1 MKYIKANYKKHLII
15 LGILTTITLIVFLPY
30 LINYKPFL
38 FSADQ
43 QLQYSYFYE
52 EWKRLILYFFDT
64 KTLPFYSFDTY
75 LGNNFFSSK
84 LYYVTGDVFM
94 PLLMLF
100 KDVEVGLKWI
110 TVLIVILS
118 GYNFSIFLRS
128 FGLKREKAII
138 VGSII
143 YAFSGIASIYIG
155 QYMFHRF
162 YCFLPL
168 AFAGIEYYLRKGKLS
183 FFAIT
188 ITILALQNYYF
199 LFPTSLMMVIY
210 YFFTIYYHGKPFYL
224 IGIIKSAFPLVLSY
238 FVGILLGGVL
248 LIPGIMYILQN
259 ERIGSS
265 SFMILYDIKVYL
277 GFIFNYI
284 SSPITLFSKYGY
296 MFYADA
302 NGHLGWYSIYTG
314 AISAPII
321 FSLFNKEEI
330 DHKYKALKV
339 FYIIVLICTLI
350 PFINSIFH
358 GFSGSSMR
366 WMFLITFI
374 NSFIVSIYLTHF
386 ELKADKILKGSLNY
400 LILFVIGFVLIFI
413 LKIANFIEYKEHI
426 IVLIVSLFILSF
438 YIYLI
443 KSGNYKYIYICT
455 VIEVCL
461 MMSICLFVLNS
472 TYYTYNPTLDKNA
485 ISYYASID
493 EDKFYRMY
501 VNPQELM
508 PTSDL
513 NLNQSIKMHFFT
525 TTTYDTTT
533 EPSLKEFNKLNGYNW
548 HIVNINNIEVL
559 RILGVKYYIVSDE
572 SMLPE
577 GYNWTYYNN
586 INHLKMF
593 KLENYRPI
601 GFTYS
606 RFKKDLDI
614 EYNDESIVVKHDL
627 DWNNELLVE
636 EDLYEKVQDI
646 EENNPINFELL
657 EFYNDNH
664 LYGQIK
670 NDVKQVLYFSIPY
683 SDGWKVYDNDVMV
696 DTYKVQGGFIGIILE
711 PGEHYITLQFTP
723 VGFKYG
729 AYSTIIGV
737 LGMIILMIFDLKSKE
752 RSIRIE

>member
-1 MKYIKANYKKHLII
+1 MKYIRENYKKHLII
-15 LGILTTITLIVFLPY
+15 LGILTLITLIVFSPY
-30 LINYKPFL
+30 LLNIKPFL

-52 EWKRLILYFFDT
+52 EWKRLILYFFET

-75 LGNNFFSSK
+75 LGNNFFASK

-100 KDVEVGLKWI
+100 KDVEVGLKWV
-110 TVLIVILS
+110 TVLIIIFS
-118 GYNFSIFLRS
+118 GFNFSIFLRA

-143 YAFSGIASIYIG
+143 YAFSGIASIYVG

-168 AFAGIEYYLRKGKLS
+168 AFAGIEFFLRKGKLS
-183 FFAIT
+183 FFALT

-210 YFFTIYYHGKPFYL
+210 YFFTIYYHGKPFKVFSILKSALPLILSYL
-224 IGIIKSAFPLVLSY
+224 IGISLA
-238 FVGILLGGVL
+238 GIL

-259 ERIGSS
+259 ERVGSS
-265 SFMILYDIKVYL
+265 SFMFIYNIKVYL
-277 GFIFNYI
+277 GFLFNYI
-284 SSPITLFSKYGY
+284 TSPITLFSKYGY
-296 MFYADA
+296 MFYADS

-321 FSLFNKEEI
+321 FSLINKDEK
-330 DHKYKALKV
+330 DHKDKAIQI
-339 FYIIVLICTLI
+339 FYIVVLISTLV
-350 PFINSIFH
+350 PFVSSIFH

-366 WMFLITFI
+366 WMFLVTFI
-374 NSFIVSIYLTHF
+374 NALIVSIYLTHF
-386 ELKADKILKGSLNY
+386 EKKAGLILKGALNY
-400 LILFVIGFVLIFI
+400 ILVFMVSFILMFI
-413 LKIANFIEYKEHI
+413 LKIANFEYFKEHI
-426 IVLIVSLFILSF
+426 IVILIAFSILCL

-443 KSGNYKYIYICT
+443 KSGNYKLIYILT
-455 VIEVCL
+455 VIEVSL
-461 MMSICLFVLNS
+461 MMSICLIVLNS

-485 ISYYASID
+485 ISYYKSID

-501 VNPQELM
+501 VNPEELLPSSEM
-508 PTSDL
+508 
-513 NLNQSIKMHFFT
+513 NLNQPIKMNFYS
-525 TTTYDTTT
+525 TTTYDSTM
-533 EPSLKEFNKLNGYNW
+533 EPSLKQFNELNGFNW
-548 HIVNINNIEVL
+548 HIININNIEAL
-559 RILGVKYYIVSDE
+559 RMLGVKYYIVSDE

-577 GYNWTYYNN
+577 GYDWTYYNN
-586 INHLKMF
+586 INHLMMY

-606 RFKKDLDI
+606 RFKNNLEI
-614 EYNDESIVVKHDL
+614 EYNEEGLIINHDL
-627 DWNNELLVE
+627 DWNNELLVD
-636 EDLYEKVQDI
+636 EDLYNKVHDI
-646 EENNPINFELL
+646 QENNPTNFELL

-664 LYGQIK
+664 LYGQIQ
-670 NDVKQVLYFSIPY
+670 NDFKQVLYFSIPY
-683 SDGWKVYDNDVMV
+683 SEGWKVYDNEVQV

-723 VGFKYG
+723 IGFKYG
-729 AYSTIIGV
+729 AYSTIIGA
-737 LGMIILMIFDLKSKE
+737 LGIVALLIFDLKSKG
-752 RSIRIE
+752 RSINIE